1 MKRLC
6 DRPAR
11 CGLILLLLT
20 ATLAVCVSACGAEVR
35 EAAVAGMFYPDNPDE
50 LATMVDICIAG
61 TPDTAVPGSIV
72 AVISPHAGYIYSG
85 AIAGAAYRYLDSGD
99 YDTVVILAPS
109 HHLAFDGVSIYDKG
123 PYETPLG
130 QVPLDT
136 ELIVAIRENGTRI
149 DYAAGAHVKEH
160 AVEVQLP
167 FLQRSLGDFE
177 LVPMVMG
184 SQDYDLC
191 VETARAVAD
200 AVRDSGKKVL
210 LVAST
215 DLSHYHDQV
224 EAAKLDAIFRKLVL
238 ADDPAGL
245 YDALFRGTCEACG
258 GGPVIAVLLAAKSL
272 GACDVTETASGD
284 SAEASGDYSR
294 VVGYFSGV
302 ITESPGDDC
311 GDPMESGDIALSD
324 DDKKALLDIART
336 AIERGLTGDP
346 MPEFDISSPALTQLL
361 GAFVTLRNK
370 DELRGC
376 IGYTGQD
383 LPLYLVV
390 MKMAP
395 GAAFHDPRFFPV
407 TEKELKN
414 ITIEISVLSSLS
426 PVTSVDDIQI
436 GVHGLVLEKGYSTG
450 LLLPQ
455 VPVEQGWDRDTYL
468 EGLCRKAG
476 LPSGAWMDDD
486 AKLSWFT
493 ANVFSDDDF

>member
-1 MKRLC
+1 MK
-6 DRPAR
+6 
-11 CGLILLLLT
+11 GLIDRT
-20 ATLAVCVSACGAEVR
+20 ARHGLCLICVMIILACGCSACGSEVR
-35 EAAVAGMFYPDNPDE
+35 EAAVAGMFYPADPDE
-50 LATMVDICIAG
+50 LAALVDGSLADA
-61 TPDTAVPGSIV
+61 PDTVVTGSIT

-85 AIAGAAYRYLDSGD
+85 PIAAAAYRHLTPGA
-99 YDTVVILAPS
+99 YDTVIVIAPS
-109 HHLAFDGVSIYDKG
+109 HHLSFDGVSIYDRG

-130 QVPLDT
+130 QIPLDM
-136 ELIVAIRENGTRI
+136 ELIEAIKKEGARI

-167 FLQRSLGDFE
+167 FLQRILGDFE

-184 SQDYDLC
+184 NQDYDLC

-200 AVRDSGKKVL
+200 AVMKTDRKVL

-215 DLSHYHDQV
+215 DLSHFHDRD
-224 EAAKLDAIFRKLVL
+224 EAAELDRVFRDLVTSN
-238 ADDPAGL
+238 DPAGL
-245 YDALFRGTCEACG
+245 YDALLRGRCEACG
-258 GGPVIAVLLAAKSL
+258 AGPVISVLLAANRL
-272 GACDVTETASGD
+272 GACDVIETASGD
-284 SAEASGDYSR
+284 SAEATGDYNR
-294 VVGYFSGV
+294 VVGYFSAV
-302 ITESPGDDC
+302 ITDAGGDC
-311 GDPMESGDIALSD
+311 ADPIENQDIPLTI
-324 DDKKALLDIART
+324 DDKKMLLTIART
-336 AIERGLTGDP
+336 AVECGLSGDP

-361 GAFVTLRNK
+361 GAFVTLKND

-407 TEKELKN
+407 TQKELDD
-414 ITIEISVLSSLS
+414 ITVEISVLSSLS
-426 PVTSVDDIQI
+426 PVPAVDDIEI
-436 GVHGLVLEKGYSTG
+436 GVHGLVIEKGFSTG

-455 VPVEQGWDRDTYL
+455 VPVEQGWDRDEYL

-476 LPSGAWMDDD
+476 LSANAWMDEDTE
-486 AKLSWFT
+486 LSWFT